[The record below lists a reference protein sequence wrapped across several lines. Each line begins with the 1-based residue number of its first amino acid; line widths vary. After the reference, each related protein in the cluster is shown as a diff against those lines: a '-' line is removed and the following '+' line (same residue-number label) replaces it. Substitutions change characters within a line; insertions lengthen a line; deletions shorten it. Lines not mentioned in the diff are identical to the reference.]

1 MIELDEDVEPQD
13 PQPVA
18 SPLLDSAIRSA
29 TQAQPQEPQA
39 VPQAPTPVLD
49 EAIRTSAAQTK
60 ARAEN
65 DFLTMFGVASETDP
79 TRFAEARD
87 IAKTLGVDPDT
98 ALENRDVLRAVWKKR
113 QLESADLARTAPV
126 LAKSLMNAEF
136 ARIAHDDVADLGF
149 FEGLWRSWS
158 AGQAETMLGKLGTER
173 MFRGEQPELLAQARN
188 LRRELRH
195 SPPAEGWV
203 WGLARWG
210 GQMSVM
216 IPEAVTYG
224 AAAGATAAGL
234 AGAISGPAA
243 PAAVPAAAAGAFA
256 ATFATSMFAQSF
268 QLQGGLDYD
277 QFIQAGYDPKTAF
290 HAAVGSG
297 LVGATLE
304 TAGVALQWARPVM
317 QPLKRA
323 LAREVGEAL
332 AQQTLTKAGLQA
344 GKSYL
349 LGVAGEVTTESLQE
363 LTSIFAENVAYKA
376 SQNPEADPST
386 YAKGETWKRLVDVA
400 VSSAQLSLVLGAM
413 PEYARYRYL
422 AMNADRA
429 KATYQTL
436 QQSMETMGASKTMER
451 APDLATA
458 YLAETLAESKAE
470 TLHIDG
476 AAFVKALSQTDK
488 ESTESGAVEKSAIE
502 QLSNAFPEI
511 AGQISEAATNG
522 TDVTIPT
529 AVFIEKMSKSPLGA
543 KLIEHARTDAGAP
556 SWAEVQEGVEKAP
569 ELVQQLSADIDKRAE
584 EAELFAESASDL
596 ERRIRDEI
604 RVSGKIKNT
613 RVADTAAFVARKYYE
628 TQAADQGKLPGDL
641 PQISFTGKPVPEGSL
656 QQPAFDSPEFKA
668 WFGESKVV
676 DKEGRPLVVYHGTPT
691 PGFSSF
697 DLGMAGANTGAKSA
711 GMGFFFSAKP
721 ETAAT
726 YQVEEKRPTDV
737 QFTYTSKQYNDARKV
752 KKAALAPFEDR
763 LDRLWRLS
771 REEQAALESEMN
783 AAWWE
788 SESNAEARKIIQV
801 FESEEY
807 GSNLP
812 RPVSVGGL
820 MPVRLSLKN
829 PLVKDYQGAGY
840 RDETYADVIAK
851 AKKMGHDGVILRNT
865 HDGGPVDDIYVAFE
879 PTQIKSVNNRGTFDP
894 NDPNILQQPGRGAYD
909 PNTNTIHLT
918 ERSDASSLWHEL
930 LHGFFSMMVADP
942 APTPRVQADLD
953 ALFRWFG
960 TDRAGWDAMSQEQR
974 EKLHEQLAYNHE
986 VYGYEGKAPS
996 TELQPVFDRMSR
1008 WIRDI
1013 YKDVNGS
1020 LNAAYKK
1027 EFGVDL
1033 PVLTDDVRRVFGSM
1047 IAAQDAIEQAAAVH
1061 GQTATFTE
1069 RSQFSGT
1076 DEQWAEYQSLEEARR
1091 LGGVSK
1097 LTSELLGN
1105 IKWLDTRSKALSKE
1119 VAAVAKKARAEA
1131 RKDAEKQVKLEP
1143 VYRLRQWLKQGK
1155 HKIDSAEAARALG
1168 VLAQDRMPGLAPY
1181 LSDDGALPDVVAE
1194 QQGFTTGEEMLVA
1207 LADAPELDAAIEART
1222 DELVLQEHGNLQ
1234 NATDQAIAVQE
1245 ALNSEAASKLAGF
1258 LLKFALGEKRQGR
1271 LSRAAIKEVARK
1283 RLENTSLRKIDSAA
1297 YARAAARAERE
1308 ASELLRGKR
1317 ATKDKAATAPNP
1329 KEAIAKLQ
1337 QWALN
1342 TELAHQAAKI
1352 QKEVNAAKT
1361 TAKRFF
1367 RPNEKL
1373 AKTRVMNLVNAGR
1386 AILTAYG
1393 IAGGAKLPLSFINQI
1408 EKYDPVA
1415 YDRIA
1420 PLVAE
1425 ITNNDTLQD
1434 YRDLTLE
1441 QFRDVIGV
1449 TNGLWEGSGRDKH
1462 IEVGGKKVLR
1472 EAAETEMLKVAV
1484 ASLGPT
1490 PTQVGPLTE
1499 KDRSALSWSGM
1510 KAYVIRVESWAKKL
1524 DGGAAS
1530 GPWQN
1535 YIYRQMSNPFTRYMR
1550 DRERLV
1556 RKMHDLLVKL
1566 PMPDGTIDGSSTIGH
1581 VFSGMSELLGAMLHT
1596 GNQSSLRKL
1605 LLGYEWGTESVAS
1618 GAPVLDR
1625 SRWDDFIQQQIAKG
1639 RLTKEH
1645 FDFVQAMWDLNE
1657 ELKPIAQKVN
1667 KELHEVYF
1675 KEIEA
1680 QSFETPW
1687 GTYRGGY
1694 APAPPDRDHPK
1705 NGNMGQ
1711 RIEADFLRAMEN
1723 DFRES
1728 MPGVNESFTIERNTS
1743 TRPLLLDVR
1752 LQARHF
1758 DQVLRFIHLQQPARD
1773 VMKLLNSEK
1782 MAAYL
1787 AKAQPGVVEQ
1797 VLVPW
1802 LKAVTANRMT
1812 TPHESGKLNTLF
1824 STLRRSTGL
1833 SFMFLSVRNALQ
1845 QATGLFNSL
1854 VQVKRK
1860 HLAAGFWR
1868 YHEMGL
1874 EKAIEHISQDS
1885 VFMQER
1891 LQSQLGQLA
1900 DDIDLILDPSRWG
1913 RVKQAINKH
1922 GYFLQRMVQN
1932 RVDVVTWLGA
1942 RDQAMASHGNAELA
1956 IQEAD
1961 SAVRLS
1967 QGSHTTVDV
1976 AKFERSSPFAR
1987 LFFQFSGYYNTV
1999 LNQILVAKGWQQV
2012 SKTALLASLAPALAS
2027 AAIGLG
2033 LSLGTEM
2040 DDNDEDGYTDE
2051 FAWWIGANVLKAG
2064 ANMVPGFGPAVAQ
2077 AFTSEKVAG
2086 DRVTLAPAAAVVQ
2099 AAARLVGVFEYQPKR
2114 PGAAQIELLGQRF
2127 RAGGSQIRDLSLVVS
2142 AVTGIP
2148 IGFLAKPLAYWRDVA
2163 TGETEASPLR
2173 TAANI
2178 LGTGR

>member
-1 MIELDEDVEPQD
+1 MIELDEDLEPQD
-13 PQPVA
+13 PKPVA
-18 SPLLDSAIRSA
+18 QPSPESLEFIRS
-29 TQAQPQEPQA
+29 QQPQEPRTA
-39 VPQAPTPVLD
+39 AAPTEPSEPSPESLEFVRQ
-49 EAIRTSAAQTK
+49 AG

-87 IAKTLGVDPDT
+87 IAKTLNIDPDT

-113 QLESADLARTAPV
+113 QLENADLARTAPV
-126 LAKSLMNAEF
+126 LAKTLMNAEF

-158 AGQAETMLGKLGTER
+158 AGQAETMLGKVGTER

-277 QFIQAGYDPKTAF
+277 EFIRAGYDPQTSF

-332 AQQTLTKAGLQA
+332 VQQTLTKAGLQA

-363 LTSIFAENVAYKA
+363 LTSMFAENIAYKA

-400 VSSAQLSLVLGAM
+400 VSSAQLSMVLGAM

-422 AMNADRA
+422 AMNAERA
-429 KATYQTL
+429 KQTYQTL
-436 QQSMETMGASKTMER
+436 QQSMETVANSKTMER

-511 AGQISEAATNG
+511 AGQISDAATNG

-529 AVFIEKMSKSPLGA
+529 AVFIEKLSKTTLGA
-543 KLIEHARTDAGAP
+543 KLVEHARTDAGAP
-556 SWAEVQEGVEKAP
+556 SWAEVQEGVENAP
-569 ELVQQLSADIDKRAE
+569 ELVQQLSADIDKRAD
-584 EAELFAESASDL
+584 EAEKFAESASDL
-596 ERRIRDEI
+596 EKRIRDEI
-604 RVSGKIKNT
+604 RASGKIKNN

-628 TQAADQGKLPGDL
+628 TQAAEQGKLPSEL
-641 PQISFTGKPVPEGSL
+641 PQISFTGKPVPE
-656 QQPAFDSPEFKA
+656 
-668 WFGESKVV
+668 
-676 DKEGRPLVVYHGTPT
+676 
-691 PGFSSF
+691 
-697 DLGMAGANTGAKSA
+697 SA
-711 GMGFFFSAKP
+711 
-721 ETAAT
+721 
-726 YQVEEKRPTDV
+726 
-737 QFTYTSKQYNDARKV
+737 
-752 KKAALAPFEDR
+752 
-763 LDRLWRLS
+763 
-771 REEQAALESEMN
+771 
-783 AAWWE
+783 
-788 SESNAEARKIIQV
+788 
-801 FESEEY
+801 
-807 GSNLP
+807 
-812 RPVSVGGL
+812 
-820 MPVRLSLKN
+820 
-829 PLVKDYQGAGY
+829 
-840 RDETYADVIAK
+840 
-851 AKKMGHDGVILRNT
+851 
-865 HDGGPVDDIYVAFE
+865 
-879 PTQIKSVNNRGTFDP
+879 
-894 NDPNILQQPGRGAYD
+894 LQQPGRGAFD

-918 ERSDASSLWHEL
+918 EKSDASTLWHEM
-930 LHGFFSMMVADP
+930 LHSFFSMMVADP

-974 EKLHEQLAYNHE
+974 EKLHEQLAYSHE

-1033 PVLTDDVRRVFGSM
+1033 PVLTDEVRRVFGSM
-1047 IAAQDAIEQAAAVH
+1047 LAAQDAIEQAAAVQ

-1076 DEQWAEYQSLEEARR
+1076 EEQWNEYRALEEARR

-1097 LTSELLGN
+1097 LTSEMLAN
-1105 IKWLDTRSKALSKE
+1105 IKWLDTRSKAISKE
-1119 VAAVAKKARAEA
+1119 VAAVAKKARTEA
-1131 RKDAEKQVKLEP
+1131 RKAAEKQVKQEP
-1143 VYRLRQWLKQGK
+1143 VYKLRQWLKQGR
-1155 HKIDSAEAARALG
+1155 HTIDRGEAARALG

-1194 QQGFTTGEEMLVA
+1194 QQGFTTGEEMLTA

-1234 NATDQAIAVQE
+1234 NATDQAVAIQE

-1271 LSRAAIKEVARK
+1271 LSRAAIKEAARQ

-1297 YARAAARAERE
+1297 YARAAAKAERE
-1308 ASELLRGKR
+1308 ASELLRGKAAFGGREAGVDKRGR
-1317 ATKDKAATAPNP
+1317 AYSASAPKAAVAPNP

-1342 TELAHQAAKI
+1342 TELARQAAKI
-1352 QKEVNAAKT
+1352 QKEVNEAKT
-1361 TAKRFF
+1361 RAKRFF

-1373 AKTRVMNLVNAGR
+1373 AKSHVMNLINAGR

-1408 EKYDPVA
+1408 EQYDPVA

-1434 YRDLTLE
+1434 YRDLTPE

-1449 TNGLWEGSGRDKH
+1449 TDSLWDGSVRDKH

-1472 EAAETEMLKVAV
+1472 EAAETEMLTAAV
-1484 ASLGPT
+1484 AALGPT
-1490 PTQVGPLTE
+1490 PTQVGPVSE
-1499 KDRSALSWSGM
+1499 QERKALSWSGM
-1510 KAYVIRVESWAKKL
+1510 KAYVLRVESWAKKL

-1556 RKMHDLLVKL
+1556 RKMHDLLLKT
-1566 PMPDGTIDGSSTIGH
+1566 PMPEGTIDGSSTIGH
-1581 VFSGMSELLGAMLHT
+1581 IFPNMAELLGALLHT

-1625 SRWDDFIQQQIAKG
+1625 SRWDDFIQEQIAKG
-1639 RLTKEH
+1639 KLKKEH

-1667 KELHEVYF
+1667 KDIYGVYF
-1675 KEIEA
+1675 KDIEA

-1694 APAPPDRDHPK
+1694 APAPPDRAHPK
-1705 NGNMGQ
+1705 NGNMGL

-1728 MPGVNESFTIERNTS
+1728 MPGVNESFTIERNAS

-1812 TPHESGKLNTLF
+1812 TPHESGMLNTLF

-1833 SFMFLSVRNALQ
+1833 SFMFFSVRNALQ

-1874 EKAIEHISQDS
+1874 EKTIESISQDS

-1891 LQSQLGQLA
+1891 LQSQLGQLS
-1900 DDIDLILDPSRWG
+1900 DDIDLMLDPSRWG
-1913 RVKQAINKH
+1913 RAKQAINKH

-1942 RDQAMASHGNAELA
+1942 RDQAMATHGNAELA
-1956 IQEAD
+1956 VQEAD

-1976 AKFERSSPFAR
+1976 AKYERSSPFAR

-1999 LNQILVAKGWQQV
+1999 LNQILVAKGWQQKA
-2012 SKTALLASLAPALAS
+2012 KTALLASLAPALAS

-2040 DDNDEDGYTDE
+2040 DDNDEDGYGDE
-2051 FAWWIGANVLKAG
+2051 FAWWLGSNVLKAG

-2077 AFTSEKVAG
+2077 TFTSEKVAG
-2086 DRVTLAPAAAVVQ
+2086 DRVTLAPAAAVLQ

-2127 RAGGSQIRDLSLVVS
+2127 RAGGSQIRDLGLVIS

-2163 TGETEASPLR
+2163 TGETEATPLR